1 VDFNDLVPEED
12 SPSEEPP
19 LKLPRTSSGFGSGPE
34 ARVAE
39 GVEATTSLSKSEPS
53 VSPVLAPE
61 SAARFSIAAFEK
73 SVGTSV
79 ASQLVSQPVNV
90 TEQREASGNEA
101 STKTAVKAPDLGG
114 LAERLMRGGAE
125 ATAKAGSR
133 VVRDSA
139 TAARYSKEHR
149 LQRDCVAVMGA
160 FRPVFGSRGAFVVAN
175 THIYWCAFLSFSVCF
190 PVGVVAVE
198 GSTESRPI
206 GCWQSLSPHLWMQ
219 LVSTCFEERQWLC
232 RSDGVLSDIFVE
244 RRSV

>member
-19 LKLPRTSSGFGSGPE
+19 LKLPRTSNGFGSGPE

-39 GVEATTSLSKSEPS
+39 GVDAATSQSKSKPS
-53 VSPVLAPE
+53 VSPT
-61 SAARFSIAAFEK
+61 SASGSSARPSIAAFEK

-79 ASQLVSQPVNV
+79 ASQLVSQPLNLS
-90 TEQREASGNEA
+90 EQREASGNGA
-101 STKTAVKAPDLGG
+101 STKPAVKAPDLGG
-114 LAERLMRGGAE
+114 LAERLMRGGTE

-160 FRPVFGSRGAFVVAN
+160 FRPAFGSRGAFVVAN
-175 THIYWCAFLSFSVCF
+175 THIYWCTFLSSSRMVF
-190 PVGVVAVE
+190 P
-198 GSTESRPI
+198 SESLLLKARRSHALI
-206 GCWQSLSPHLWMQ
+206 NRLQLLSPHLWMQ
-219 LVSTCFEERQWLC
+219 LAPARFEERPWLC
-232 RSDGVLSDIFVE
+232 RGDGALLDILVE
-244 RRSV
+244 